1 MMMTPSVRRDGG
13 LLTRFFRRD
22 AMQSLQAAL
31 IALVLLVGAGI
42 STTAIAQPGGI
53 DPNTEMD
60 GRLFGYPANVG
71 IEKDSTTPLWFVYFF
86 LVVVGCSA
94 LFKTAKRE

>member
-1 MMMTPSVRRDGG
+1 MTRVVSLPSRQTSLSCRD
-13 LLTRFFRRD
+13 R
-22 AMQSLQAAL
+22 AL
-31 IALVLLVGAGI
+31 HALCALVLGLSMLIGVGTQSAF
-42 STTAIAQPGGI
+42 AQGKI

-60 GRLFGYPANVG
+60 GRLVGYESTVG